1 MKKNNAIFKT
11 AGHPQLSKSYKGVFP
26 FNIGTTSFIY
36 PDDYVPNVKML
47 GPYLDE
53 IELLLFESRPANVLP
68 SKSVIAELSRLAA
81 VHNLT
86 YNIHLPIDVSVS
98 DPRPQKQQ
106 QAVDTILN
114 VFDLTE
120 PLRPTAYTLHIPYGI
135 NLSGTE
141 KSGHWQD
148 RVFRNLEKLVTGG
161 IRPQSIAV
169 ETLDFPLDL
178 LDGIIDD
185 LDLSICLD
193 LGHLMA
199 GAVDIKSVYK
209 RYRSKTTIIHLHAF
223 KKDRDHLALDQLST
237 EYIQA
242 ALWILRQFTRTVS
255 LEVFSF
261 ESLQASLAFLEKH
274 WQSKAGISG

>member
-1 MKKNNAIFKT
+1 MYPSL
-11 AGHPQLSKSYKGVFP
+11 GKSYKAAFP

-53 IELLLFESRPANVLP
+53 IELLLFESRPAHVLP
-68 SKSVIAELSRLAA
+68 SKSVIAELCRLAA
-81 VHNLT
+81 VYDLI

-98 DPRPQKQQ
+98 DPRPQKHQ

-120 PLRPTAYTLHIPYGI
+120 PLHPTAYTLHIPYAK

-141 KSGHWQD
+141 KSGNWQD
-148 RVFRNLEKLVTGG
+148 RVFRNLEKLVAGG
-161 IRPQSIAV
+161 MRPQSIAV
-169 ETLDFPLDL
+169 ETLDYPLNL
-178 LDGIIDD
+178 LDGIIED
-185 LDLSICLD
+185 LDLRICLD

-199 GAVDIKSVYK
+199 AAVDIKSVYE
-209 RYRSKTTIIHLHAF
+209 RYRSKTSIIHLHAF
-223 KKDRDHLALDQLST
+223 KKGRDHLALDQLST
-237 EYIQA
+237 EYNQA
-242 ALWILRQFTRTVS
+242 VLWILRQFTRTVS

-261 ESLQASLAFLEKH
+261 ASLQASLAFLEKQ
-274 WQSKAGISG
+274 WQSKTGISG